1 MLSRF
6 VSWLVVVVAALAVVL
21 AGCRAA
27 PTALTCDVPEA
38 VALQA
43 AGRPDGIYGVF
54 GDQVGATPLQR
65 LEHLTLSAQGID
77 DASGKRWLKLHA
89 SGDDARAL
97 VDFTKEPRGRSIVL
111 VFGGEVAS
119 HHKIR
124 VPIESVDF
132 QVSCCN
138 PDACDRWLKV
148 LRR

>member
-1 MLSRF
+1 MFSRF
-6 VSWLVVVVAALAVVL
+6 VSWLVLVVAFVL

-27 PTALTCDVPEA
+27 PAVVQCDVPEG

-43 AGRPDGIYGVF
+43 KGRPDGVYGVI
-54 GDQVGATPLQR
+54 GDEVGATPLQR
-65 LEHLTLSAQGID
+65 LEHLTLAAQGID

-89 SGDDARAL
+89 AGDDARAL
-97 VDFTKEPRGRSIVL
+97 IDFTSQPRGRSIVL

-119 HHKIR
+119 HHKLR
-124 VPIESVDF
+124 APIEGVDF